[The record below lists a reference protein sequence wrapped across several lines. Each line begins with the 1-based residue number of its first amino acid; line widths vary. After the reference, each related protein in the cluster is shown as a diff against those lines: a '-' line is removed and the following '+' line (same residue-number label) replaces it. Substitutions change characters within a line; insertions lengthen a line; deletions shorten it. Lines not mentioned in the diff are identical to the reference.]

1 MKGIFSRGKMEGG
14 ISSERVK
21 KRVFRQ
27 RERVGKEERDIDV
40 AFREKY

>member
-1 MKGIFSRGKMEGG
+1 MEGG

-27 RERVGKEERDIDV
+27 RETAGKG
-40 AFREKY
+40 KGGTYL